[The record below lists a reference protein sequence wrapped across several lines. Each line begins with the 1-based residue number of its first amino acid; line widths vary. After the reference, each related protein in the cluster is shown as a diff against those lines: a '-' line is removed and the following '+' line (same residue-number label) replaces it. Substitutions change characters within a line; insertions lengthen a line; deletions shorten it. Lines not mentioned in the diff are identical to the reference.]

1 MKINTGKGYI
11 SLMTIVSILTLELV
25 INIPGLAITPVI
37 GSIKKVFHATDLEVQ
52 LLTMLPNICIIPFML
67 ISNKLIVIFNK
78 TIVTISSLIVFT
90 LSGISFFLTKNIGVM
105 IFLSCLLGAAS
116 GIIIPISASFLT
128 DLFVGK
134 YRVKILGIKS
144 GISNLSLVFAT
155 FIVGWL
161 ASGGSW
167 RLPFLVYLIPLVP
180 LAFSRGLYTAERL
193 SDWKNKPA
201 PANAPANENTQYGL
215 LKKIGAGIDI
225 KKIAGLMG
233 FYFFATYLIIVL
245 PYYLGLDE
253 TVLHITNEWNSTI
266 TSILYLSIF
275 LAGTSLFIVIR
286 HLKQWTI
293 IVAVALIT
301 IGLFFIVQPIPP
313 ELMCVCSALM
323 GFGYGLIQPI
333 MYNKTV
339 EAVYDDRKTTF
350 ALSLVLSVNYFTIA
364 VTPLIVKTVQLVFH
378 SSSDIFPFYLNAALG
393 AIFIIF
399 IFIKRSSFTFAV
411 KKDYYS

>member
-11 SLMTIVSILTLELV
+11 PLMTVVSILTLELV

-37 GSIKKVFHATDLEVQ
+37 GSIKKVFNATDLEVQ

-67 ISNKLIVIFNK
+67 ISNKLINIFSK
-78 TIVTISSLIVFT
+78 TSVTITALIIFT
-90 LSGISFFLTKNIGVM
+90 LSGVSFFLTKHIGMM
-105 IFLSCLLGAAS
+105 IILSCLLGAAS
-116 GIIIPISASFLT
+116 GIVIPISASFLT
-128 DLFVGK
+128 DLFTGK

-161 ASGGSW
+161 ASGGNW

-180 LAFSRGLYTAERL
+180 LAFSHGLFTAEKL

-201 PANAPANENTQYGL
+201 PASPLPNETQSHGL
-215 LKKIGAGIDI
+215 LKKLGEGINV
-225 KKIAGLMG
+225 KKIAGLIG
-233 FYFFATYLIIVL
+233 FYFFATFLIIVL

-253 TVLHITNEWNSTI
+253 TTLRISNEWNSTI

-293 IVAVALIT
+293 IVAVAMIT
-301 IGLFFIVQPIPP
+301 LGLFFIVQDIPP
-313 ELMCVCSALM
+313 ELMCVCSAFM

-339 EAVYDDRKTTF
+339 EAVYDDRKTTY

-364 VTPLIVKTVQLVFH
+364 VAPLIVKTVQLVFH
-378 SSSDIFPFYLNAALG
+378 SSSNIFPFYMNAVLG
-393 AIFIIF
+393 VIAIVF
-399 IFIKRSSFTFAV
+399 IFIKRNSFAFAV

>member
-1 MKINTGKGYI
+1 MKINTGKGFI
-11 SLMTIVSILTLELV
+11 SLMTIISILTLELV

-37 GSIKKVFHATDLEVQ
+37 GTIKKVFHATDLEVQ

-67 ISNKLIVIFNK
+67 VSNKLILIFNK
-78 TIVTISSLIVFT
+78 TIVTITSLIVFT

-128 DLFVGK
+128 DLFTGK
-134 YRVKILGIKS
+134 YRVRILGIKS
-144 GISNLSLVFAT
+144 GIANLSLVFAT

-161 ASGGSW
+161 ASGGNW
-167 RLPFLVYLIPLVP
+167 RLPFLVYLIPLIP
-180 LAFSRGLYTAERL
+180 LAFSHGLSNAERL

-201 PANAPANENTQYGL
+201 PSATSVNKNTQHGF
-215 LKKIGAGIDI
+215 LKKLGEGIDV

-253 TVLHITNEWNSTI
+253 TVLHISNEWNSTI
-266 TSILYLSIF
+266 TSIFYLSIF
-275 LAGTSLFIVIR
+275 LAGTSLFIVIKY
-286 HLKQWTI
+286 LKQWTI
-293 IVAVALIT
+293 ITAAAMMT
-301 IGLFFIVQPIPP
+301 AGLFFIVQHISPV
-313 ELMCVCSALM
+313 LMCVCSMLM

-333 MYNKTV
+333 IYNKTV
-339 EAVYDDRKTTF
+339 EAVFDDRRTTY

-364 VTPLIVKTVQLVFH
+364 VTPLIVKTVQIMFH
-378 SSSDIFPFYLNAALG
+378 SSSNIFPFYLNTVLG
-393 AIFIIF
+393 ALFVIF
-399 IFIKRSSFTFAV
+399 IFIKRNSFYFAI